1 MKWCIN
7 PGHCADG
14 QRFCGTTSSYGKES
28 TQARI
33 VAKEVER
40 KLLLAGDEVF
50 YDAVDVSS
58 SQLDNLKTIVSRA
71 NASGADRFVSIHF
84 NAYNGSAYG
93 TEVFCYSKNDSFA
106 KNQGNAVLNNICD
119 LGFRKRGLK
128 DNSQESL
135 YVIRNTSMQA
145 ILIECCFIDNKDDM
159 NRYDATKMAHAIVKG
174 LIGYVPADPNTGGGS
189 NDGKTKYTRVFAE
202 SNDTQEA
209 SEATARKLQ
218 QQDKEFSGAWV
229 SSTVVNGKKWYRVIA
244 GSYTDPKGA
253 EMAISKLKALN
264 YKSPW
269 TEIFYK

>member
-14 QRFCGTTSSYGKES
+14 QRYCGTISSYGKES

-40 KLLLAGDEVF
+40 KLLLAGEEVF

-71 NASGADRFVSIHF
+71 NASKADRFVSIHF
-84 NAYNGSAYG
+84 NAYNGNAYG
-93 TEVFCYSKNDSFA
+93 TEVYCYSKNDSFA
-106 KNQGNAVLNNICD
+106 KNQGNAVLNNIVA
-119 LGFRKRGLK
+119 LGYRNRGLK

-145 ILIECCFIDNKDDM
+145 ILIECCFIDNKADM
-159 NRYDATKMAHAIVKG
+159 ARYDAMKMAHAIVKG

-189 NDGKTKYTRVFAE
+189 GNNDGKTRYIRVFAE
-202 SNDTQEA
+202 SNDTRA
-209 SEATARKLQ
+209 DSEATVAKL
-218 QQDKEFSGAWV
+218 KSSFPGAWV
-229 SSTVVNGKKWYRVIA
+229 LPTDVKGKTWYRVIA
-244 GSYTDPKGA
+244 CSETEQADA
-253 EMAISKLKALN
+253 DRALN
-264 YKSPW
+264 KLRALGYKSPW
-269 TEIFYK
+269 TEYFYK